1 MEIRKGTLTT
11 NQGAGPKII
20 VIEGVDGAGK
30 TTQINFLKE
39 KLNPEKNIF
48 FREPGSTKSGQEIRS
63 VILDNI
69 LDAKTE
75 LLLFYSA
82 RNELILNEIIPALES
97 GKNVIIDRFELSSY
111 AYQIYGRKRP
121 DLKNFIDGLSKNIVP
136 ENFVDKYYFFDLD
149 VKISKQ
155 RENKRE
161 EETSRFDAE
170 GEEFFNNVR
179 NRYKK
184 EIINFNHKII
194 NSSKDIEEVRK
205 EFFIDVLKFLK

>member
-1 MEIRKGTLTT
+1 MEIKEIKKGKL
-11 NQGAGPKII
+11 I

-39 KLNPEKNIF
+39 KLNLENNIF
-48 FREPGSTKSGQEIRS
+48 FREPGSTKSGLEIRK
-63 VILDNI
+63 VILGNI

-75 LLLFYSA
+75 LLLFYSS
-82 RNELILNEIIPALES
+82 RNELILNEIIPALEN
-97 GKNVIIDRFELSSY
+97 GKNVIMDRFELSSY

-121 DLKNFIDGLSKNIVP
+121 DLKNFIDELSKNIVS

-149 VKISKQ
+149 IKISKE
-155 RENKRE
+155 REFRRE
-161 EETSRFDAE
+161 EKTSRFDAE

-179 NRYKK
+179 DGYKK

-194 NSSKDIEEVRK
+194 DASKNIEEVRK
-205 EFFIDVLKFLK
+205 EFFDDVLNFLEK

>member
-1 MEIRKGTLTT
+1 MNMKKG
-11 NQGAGPKII
+11 KVI

-39 KLNPEKNIF
+39 KLDSEKNIF

-63 VILDNI
+63 VILDNV
-69 LDAKTE
+69 LDARTE
-75 LLLFYSA
+75 LLLFYSS

-121 DLKNFIDGLSKNIVP
+121 DLKKFINKLSKEIVLK
-136 ENFVDKYYFFDLD
+136 NFVDKYYFFDLN

-179 NRYKK
+179 DGYKT
-184 EIINFNHKII
+184 EIKNFNHKII
-194 NSSKDIEEVRK
+194 DASKSIKEVK
-205 EFFIDVLKFLK
+205 EEFFDDILRFLKK